1 MLKKIRNID
10 ETPVYI
16 DSPTNRTIVP
26 VGSTTVTIADS
37 GHSKDRFSVCVDV
50 GADGTMNKALILI
63 ARQVI
68 PKSWVIPSNLIVY
81 PSEKATMS
89 EFIMKKYID
98 DYLSV
103 SFYGNGILLMDE
115 FAAHKT
121 EDIIKKLYD
130 IVNFITYLKQNR
142 QQLSV

>member
-50 GADGTMNKALILI
+50 SADGTMNKALVLI

-89 EFIMKKYID
+89 EFIMI
-98 DYLSV
+98 
-103 SFYGNGILLMDE
+103 
-115 FAAHKT
+115 
-121 EDIIKKLYD
+121 
-130 IVNFITYLKQNR
+130 
-142 QQLSV
+142 